1 MEEYLAHWI
10 EFGAILVATG
20 AIILFLFFCV
30 LGIRW
35 HYREKRMNVILDSL
49 KDPYMVT
56 QVRETKTT
64 LDCRVGEFTQVA
76 FT

>member
-1 MEEYLAHWI
+1 MEEYVVSWI
-10 EFGAILVATG
+10 HFGAILVATG
-20 AIILFLFFCV
+20 AVILFLFFCV

-35 HYREKRMNVILDSL
+35 HYREKSMNVILDSL

-56 QVRETKTT
+56 EIKDTKTE
-64 LDCRVGEFTQVA
+64 LDRKVGEFRRVP